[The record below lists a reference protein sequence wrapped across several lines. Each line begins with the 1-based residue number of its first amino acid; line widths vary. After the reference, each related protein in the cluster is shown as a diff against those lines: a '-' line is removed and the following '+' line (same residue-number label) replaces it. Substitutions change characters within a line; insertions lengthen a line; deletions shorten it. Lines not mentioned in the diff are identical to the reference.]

1 VNTNNVAPNQ
11 PLLSLRSVTVEFG
24 PGAIPRVLGAKPF
37 RAVDEVSFEV
47 APGETFG
54 IVGESGSGKSTTAR
68 TIVGLESAV
77 SGSIHYS
84 GIDLNRLRGRDRTRV
99 AREIQMV
106 FQDPSAAL
114 NPKLRIGHLIGE
126 RVKIHRPSEYGDR
139 VAIMRAALDEVG
151 LPHKH
156 LERFPHQLSGGQQQ
170 RVVIA
175 LALISNP
182 RMLICD
188 EAVSGL
194 DVSSQAQVLNL
205 LNDLKRE
212 HELSI
217 IFITHDMGVARYI
230 SDEIAVMRN
239 GIVVEQQP
247 ADEIFANPK
256 CEYTKTLLAAVPTL
270 ATSARDNFSTTL

>member
-1 VNTNNVAPNQ
+1 MNEKNNPADQ
-11 PLLSLRSVTVEFG
+11 PLLSLQSVTVEFG
-24 PGAIPRVLGAKPF
+24 PGAIARMLGAKPF
-37 RAVDEVSFEV
+37 RAVDEVSFDV
-47 APGETFG
+47 SAGQTFG

-68 TIVGLESAV
+68 TIVGLESAK
-77 SGSIHYS
+77 SGSIHYD
-84 GIDLNRLRGRDRTRV
+84 GLDLNTVRGRQRTKI

-106 FQDPSAAL
+106 FQDPSSAL
-114 NPKLRIGHLIGE
+114 NPKLRIGHLIAE
-126 RVKIHRPSEYGDR
+126 RVKIHRPSEYGNR
-139 VAIMRAALDEVG
+139 AAIMRSALDEVG

-156 LERFPHQLSGGQQQ
+156 LKRFPHQLSGGQQQ

-175 LALISNP
+175 LALISKP

-212 HELSI
+212 HKLSI

-230 SDEIAVMRN
+230 SDEIAVMKN
-239 GIVVEQQP
+239 GVVVEQQLS
-247 ADEIFANPK
+247 DEIFDNPQS
-256 CEYTKTLLAAVPTL
+256 EYTKTLLAAVPTL
-270 ATSARDNFSTTL
+270 ATSARAGFSSTR

>member
-1 VNTNNVAPNQ
+1 MNNTKQASTQ

-24 PGAIPRVLGAKPF
+24 PSTIARLLGAQPF
-37 RAVDEVSFEV
+37 RAVDEVSFDV
-47 APGETFG
+47 AAGQTFG

-68 TIVGLESAV
+68 AIVGLETAR
-77 SGSIHYS
+77 SGAIHYS
-84 GIDLNRLRGRDRTRV
+84 GIELQKVRYRQRAQI

-106 FQDPSAAL
+106 FQDPSSAL
-114 NPKLRIGHLIGE
+114 NPKLRIGHLISE
-126 RVKIHRPSEYGDR
+126 RVKIHRPSEYGNR
-139 VAIMRAALDEVG
+139 AEIMRSALDEVG
-151 LPHKH
+151 LSDRH

-175 LALISNP
+175 LALISKP

-230 SDEIAVMRN
+230 SDEITVMRN
-239 GIVVEQQP
+239 GRVVEQQP
-247 ADEIFANPK
+247 ADEIFANPQS
-256 CEYTKTLLAAVPTL
+256 EYTKTLLAAVPTL
-270 ATSARDNFSTTL
+270 AASSNGSFSTT